1 MGIVLITGMSGVGKS
16 SVLEELAR
24 RGHAVCDTDYDGFC
38 DEATLP
44 DGRVER
50 RWREDRIEALLETH
64 DVGALFVS
72 GTVPNQ
78 GQFYRRFDA
87 VVLLSAPAEVL
98 FERLRS
104 RTTNPYGRSDAQQA
118 FIAADVAAVEP
129 VLRAGA
135 TNEIDTR
142 RPLAEIADELERVA
156 LTRSRR

>member
-1 MGIVLITGMSGVGKS
+1 MLITGMSGVGKS

-38 DEATLP
+38 EDETLP
-44 DGRVER
+44 DGRVEQ
-50 RWREDRIEALLETH
+50 RWREDRIEALLEAH
-64 DVGALFVS
+64 DAGALFVS

-78 GQFYRRFDA
+78 GQFYPRFDA

-104 RTTNPYGRSDAQQA
+104 RTTNPYGTTDAQQA

-142 RPLAEIADELERVA
+142 SPLAEVADELQRIA
-156 LTRSRR
+156 CTRSRR